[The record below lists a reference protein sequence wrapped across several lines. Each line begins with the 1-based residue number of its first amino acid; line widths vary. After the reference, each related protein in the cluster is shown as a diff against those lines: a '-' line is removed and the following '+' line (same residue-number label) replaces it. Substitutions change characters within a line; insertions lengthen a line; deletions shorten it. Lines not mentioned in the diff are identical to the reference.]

1 MKMKELYRILN
12 DLKYDHIESY
22 DKNKETIF
30 FEYIEDENVFKL
42 LKQYIDGN
50 ISTIFSVLDIYH
62 KNKLKST
69 EINEFLNEGYSFEDE
84 KLRFRDSVREPSFVN
99 YNSISNDYDI
109 TINNPNLFI
118 NWHLGFRVNQQGV
131 EKIIPYIDN
140 VEGTYQVEFH
150 DKHSDE
156 LVQHDDKDISEIKWN
171 FSIKP
176 FELAI
181 DKPIYVNSLSFDF
194 NSKTCTVNFS

>member
-1 MKMKELYRILN
+1 MNNI
-12 DLKYDHIESY
+12 
-22 DKNKETIF
+22 NKI
-30 FEYIEDENVFKL
+30 IIK
-42 LKQYIDGN
+42 
-50 ISTIFSVLDIYH
+50 
-62 KNKLKST
+62 

-99 YNSISNDYDI
+99 YNSISNDYDV
-109 TINNPNLFI
+109 TIKNPNMII
-118 NWHLGFRVNQQGV
+118 NWHMGFQLNQQGI
-131 EKIIPYIDN
+131 EKVIPYIDS

-171 FSIKP
+171 FSIEP

-194 NSKTCTVNFS
+194 NSRTCMVYFS

>member
-1 MKMKELYRILN
+1 MNNI
-12 DLKYDHIESY
+12 
-22 DKNKETIF
+22 NKI
-30 FEYIEDENVFKL
+30 IIK
-42 LKQYIDGN
+42 
-50 ISTIFSVLDIYH
+50 
-62 KNKLKST
+62 

-194 NSKTCTVNFS
+194 NSRTCMVYFS